1 VKQNNTKDKEMPKVI
16 PEYKEVARTRIIQAA
31 TKIFSEKGYQ
41 DTSMDD
47 IAKEIGVTKATLY
60 SYFDSKKDIYNIIA
74 VSANQKLREA
84 LRTSLD
90 KKDYVGALGGIVN
103 WKIDL
108 LKEFIHTS
116 IDIVK
121 LSPHDEDVIKIL
133 RDEREKDLFSLK
145 EFIQSQKDNKAIRSD
160 VDAYIL
166 ANIVLALY
174 WEMITQLYA
183 GFDEK
188 KVHETWSKSMT
199 AIIG

>member
-1 VKQNNTKDKEMPKVI
+1 
-16 PEYKEVARTRIIQAA
+16 
-31 TKIFSEKGYQ
+31 
-41 DTSMDD
+41 MDD

-60 SYFDSKKDIYNIIA
+60 SYFDSKKDIFNIIA
-74 VSANQKLREA
+74 ISANQKLRDA
-84 LRTSLD
+84 LQTSLD
-90 KKDYVGALGGIVN
+90 NHDYVGALGGIVN

-121 LSPHDEDVIKIL
+121 LSPHDEDIINIL
-133 RDEREKDLFSLK
+133 RDEREKDLKSLQD
-145 EFIQSQKDNKAIRSD
+145 FLQSQIDNKAIRD
-160 VDAYIL
+160 NVDAYVL

-183 GFDEK
+183 GFDEE

>member
-1 VKQNNTKDKEMPKVI
+1 MPKVV

-31 TKIFSEKGYQ
+31 TKIFSQKGYQ
-41 DTSMDD
+41 ETSMDD

-60 SYFDSKKDIYNIIA
+60 SYFDSKKDIFNIIA
-74 VSANQKLREA
+74 ISANQKLRET
-84 LRTSLD
+84 LHTSLSNH
-90 KKDYVGALGGIVN
+90 DYVGLVEGIVA

-116 IDIVK
+116 MDIVK
-121 LSPHDEDVIKIL
+121 LSPHDEDIIKIL
-133 RDEREKDLFSLK
+133 RDEREKDLEALQ
-145 EFIQSQKDNKAIRSD
+145 EFIQNQMDNRAIRSD
-160 VDAYIL
+160 IDAYIL

-174 WEMITQLYA
+174 WEMVTQVYS
-183 GFDEK
+183 GFDKE

>member
-1 VKQNNTKDKEMPKVI
+1 MPKVI

-31 TKIFSEKGYQ
+31 TKVFSEKGYQ
-41 DTSMDD
+41 DTSMED

-60 SYFDSKKDIYNIIA
+60 SYFDSKKDIFNIIA
-74 VSANQKLREA
+74 ISANQKLRET
-84 LRTSLD
+84 LHTSLN
-90 KKDYVGALGGIVN
+90 KRDYVGALEGIVN

-121 LSPHDEDVIKIL
+121 LSPQDEDISTIL
-133 RDEREKDLFSLK
+133 RNEREKDLQALR
-145 EFIQSQKDNKAIRSD
+145 EFIQNKIDEKTIRSD

-174 WEMITQLYA
+174 WEMVTQLFA
-183 GFDEK
+183 GFDK
-188 KVHETWSKSMT
+188 NKVHETWSKSMT

>member
-1 VKQNNTKDKEMPKVI
+1 MPKVV

-60 SYFDSKKDIYNIIA
+60 SYFDSKKDIFNIIA
-74 VSANQKLREA
+74 ISANQKLRDA

-90 KKDYVGALGGIVN
+90 KHDYVGTLGGIVN

-121 LSPHDEDVIKIL
+121 LSPHDEDIIKIL
-133 RDEREKDLFSLK
+133 RDEREKDLKSLQD
-145 EFIQSQKDNKAIRSD
+145 FLQSQIDNKAIRGN

-183 GFDEK
+183 GFDEE

>member
-1 VKQNNTKDKEMPKVI
+1 MPKVV
-16 PEYKEVARTRIIQAA
+16 PEYKEVARTRIIRAA
-31 TKIFSEKGYQ
+31 TKIFTEKGYQ
-41 DTSMDD
+41 DASMDD

-74 VSANQKLREA
+74 MSANQRMRDTLQ
-84 LRTSLD
+84 TSLNNH
-90 KKDYVGALGGIVN
+90 DYVAALGGIVN

-108 LKEFIHTS
+108 LKEFIHAS

-121 LSPHDEDVIKIL
+121 LSPNDEDVTKIL
-133 RDEREKDLFSLK
+133 RDEREKDLKALQDFFQVQL
-145 EFIQSQKDNKAIRSD
+145 DNKTVRSD
-160 VDAYIL
+160 VDASIL

-183 GFDEK
+183 GFDK
-188 KVHETWSKSMT
+188 AKVQETWSRSMT

>member
-1 VKQNNTKDKEMPKVI
+1 MPKVI

-90 KKDYVGALGGIVN
+90 NKDYVGALGGIVN

-133 RDEREKDLFSLK
+133 RDEREKDLRSLQ
-145 EFIQSQKDNKAIRSD
+145 EFIQNQIDSKAMRSD

-183 GFDEK
+183 GFDKE
-188 KVHETWSKSMT
+188 KVHETWSRSMT
-199 AIIG
+199 TIFG

>member
-1 VKQNNTKDKEMPKVI
+1 MPKVV

-41 DTSMDD
+41 ETSMDD

-60 SYFDSKKDIYNIIA
+60 SYFDSKKDIFNIIA
-74 VSANQKLREA
+74 ISANQKLRET

-90 KKDYVGALGGIVN
+90 NRDYIGALEGIVN

-121 LSPHDEDVIKIL
+121 LSPHDEDVTKIL
-133 RDEREKDLFSLK
+133 RDEREKDLVALQ
-145 EFIQSQKDNKAIRSD
+145 EFIQNQMDNRAIRSD

-174 WEMITQLYA
+174 WEMVTQVYA
-183 GFDEK
+183 GFDKE

>member
-1 VKQNNTKDKEMPKVI
+1 MPKVV

-60 SYFDSKKDIYNIIA
+60 SYFDSKKDIFNIIA
-74 VSANQKLREA
+74 ISANQKLRDT
-84 LRTSLD
+84 LQTSLNNH
-90 KKDYVGALGGIVN
+90 DYVGALGGIVN

-121 LSPHDEDVIKIL
+121 LSPHDEDLTKIL
-133 RDEREKDLFSLK
+133 REEREKDLKSLQV
-145 EFIQSQKDNKAIRSD
+145 FLQSQIDDKTIRGN
-160 VDAYIL
+160 VDAYVL

>member
-1 VKQNNTKDKEMPKVI
+1 MPKVV

-41 DTSMDD
+41 DASMDD

-60 SYFDSKKDIYNIIA
+60 SYFDGKKEIYNIIA
-74 VSANQKLREA
+74 TSANQRMRDFLQA
-84 LRTSLD
+84 SLENR
-90 KKDYVGALGGIVN
+90 DYVKALGSIVN

-116 IDIVK
+116 VDIVK
-121 LSPHDEDVIKIL
+121 LSPNDEDVTKIL
-133 RDEREKDLFSLK
+133 REEREKDLKALRGF
-145 EFIQSQKDNKAIRSD
+145 FQSQIDKKAMRGD
-160 VDAYIL
+160 VDSETL

-183 GFDEK
+183 GFDREK
-188 KVHETWSKSMT
+188 VQEMWSKSMT
-199 AIIG
+199 AVIS

>member
-1 VKQNNTKDKEMPKVI
+1 MPKVV

-47 IAKEIGVTKATLY
+47 IAKEMGVTKATLY
-60 SYFDSKKDIYNIIA
+60 SYFDSKKDIFNIIA
-74 VSANQKLREA
+74 ISANKKLRDT
-84 LRTSLD
+84 LQTSLD
-90 KKDYVGALGGIVN
+90 NHDYVGALGGIVN
-103 WKIDL
+103 WKVDL

-121 LSPHDEDVIKIL
+121 LSPHDEEIIKIL
-133 RDEREKDLFSLK
+133 RDEREKDLKSLQD
-145 EFIQSQKDNKAIRSD
+145 FLQSQIDNKAIRD
-160 VDAYIL
+160 NVDTYVL

-183 GFDEK
+183 GFDEE

>member
-1 VKQNNTKDKEMPKVI
+1 MPKVV

-60 SYFDSKKDIYNIIA
+60 SYFDSKKDIFNIIA
-74 VSANQKLREA
+74 ISANQKLRDT
-84 LRTSLD
+84 LQTSLNNH
-90 KKDYVGALGGIVN
+90 DYVGALGGIVN

-121 LSPHDEDVIKIL
+121 LSPHDEDLTKIL
-133 RDEREKDLFSLK
+133 REEREKDLKSLQV
-145 EFIQSQKDNKAIRSD
+145 FLQSQIDDKTIRGNM
-160 VDAYIL
+160 DAYVL

-183 GFDEK
+183 GFDEE

>member
-1 VKQNNTKDKEMPKVI
+1 MPKVV

-84 LRTSLD
+84 LRTSLNN
-90 KKDYVGALGGIVN
+90 KDYVGALGGIVN

-121 LSPHDEDVIKIL
+121 LSPHNEDVIKIL
-133 RDEREKDLFSLK
+133 RDEREKDLKSLQ
-145 EFIQSQKDNKAIRSD
+145 EFIQSQIDNKVMRSD

-166 ANIVLALY
+166 ANVVLALY
-174 WEMITQLYA
+174 WEMITQLYV
-183 GFDEK
+183 GFDRE

-199 AIIG
+199 TIFGQ

>member
-1 VKQNNTKDKEMPKVI
+1 MPKVV

-41 DTSMDD
+41 QASMDD

-60 SYFDSKKDIYNIIA
+60 SYFDGKKDIYNVIA
-74 VSANQKLREA
+74 TSANQRMRDTLQR
-84 LRTSLD
+84 SLN
-90 KKDYVGALGGIVN
+90 KHDYVAAVGGIVN

-108 LKEFIHTS
+108 LKEFIHAS

-121 LSPHDEDVIKIL
+121 LSPNDEDVSKIL
-133 RDEREKDLFSLK
+133 RDEREKDLRSLQT
-145 EFIQSQKDNKAIRSD
+145 FFQDQIDNKAIRGD
-160 VDAYIL
+160 VDAYTL

-183 GFDEK
+183 GFDRER
-188 KVHETWSKSMT
+188 VQDTWSKSMT

>member
-1 VKQNNTKDKEMPKVI
+1 MPKVV

-41 DTSMDD
+41 QASMDD
-47 IAKEIGVTKATLY
+47 IAKEMGVTKATLY
-60 SYFDSKKDIYNIIA
+60 SYFDSKKDIYNVIA
-74 VSANQKLREA
+74 TSANQRMRDTLQR
-84 LRTSLD
+84 SLD
-90 KKDYVGALGGIVN
+90 KHDYVAAVGGIVS

-108 LKEFIHTS
+108 LKEFIHAS

-121 LSPHDEDVIKIL
+121 LSPNDEGVSEIL
-133 RDEREKDLFSLK
+133 RDEREKDLWSLQT
-145 EFIQSQKDNKAIRSD
+145 FFQDQIDNKAIRGD
-160 VDAYIL
+160 VDAYTL

-183 GFDEK
+183 GFDRER
-188 KVHETWSKSMT
+188 VQDTWSRSMT

>member
-1 VKQNNTKDKEMPKVI
+1 MPKVV

-60 SYFDSKKDIYNIIA
+60 SYFDSKKDIFNIIA
-74 VSANQKLREA
+74 ISANQKLRDT
-84 LRTSLD
+84 LQTSLNNH
-90 KKDYVGALGGIVN
+90 DYVGALGGIVN

-121 LSPHDEDVIKIL
+121 LSPHDEDLTKIL
-133 RDEREKDLFSLK
+133 REEREKDLKSLQV
-145 EFIQSQKDNKAIRSD
+145 FLQSQIDDKTIRGN
-160 VDAYIL
+160 VDAYVL

-183 GFDEK
+183 GFDEE

>member
-1 VKQNNTKDKEMPKVI
+1 MPKVV

-41 DTSMDD
+41 DTSMED

-60 SYFDSKKDIYNIIA
+60 SYFDGKKDIYNIIA
-74 VSANQKLREA
+74 TSASQRMRDTLER
-84 LRTSLD
+84 SLT
-90 KKDYVGALGGIVN
+90 KHDYVAALGGIVN

-121 LSPHDEDVIKIL
+121 LSPKDEDVVKIL
-133 RDEREKDLFSLK
+133 RDEREKDLKSLQD
-145 EFIQSQKDNKAIRSD
+145 FFQDQINSKAIRSD
-160 VDAYIL
+160 VDAYTL
-166 ANIVLALY
+166 SNIVLALY

-183 GFDEK
+183 GFDK
-188 KVHETWSKSMT
+188 DKVHETWSKSMT

>member
-1 VKQNNTKDKEMPKVI
+1 MPKVV

-60 SYFDSKKDIYNIIA
+60 SYFDSKKDIFNIIA
-74 VSANQKLREA
+74 ISANQKLRDT
-84 LRTSLD
+84 LQTSLNNH
-90 KKDYVGALGGIVN
+90 DYVGALGGIVN

-116 IDIVK
+116 IDIAK
-121 LSPHDEDVIKIL
+121 LSPHDEDITKIL
-133 RDEREKDLFSLK
+133 REEREKDLKSLQV
-145 EFIQSQKDNKAIRSD
+145 FLQSQIDDKTIRGN
-160 VDAYIL
+160 VDAYVL

-183 GFDEK
+183 GFDEE